1 MSKTSINMIEL
12 CNLAWDRKSKLAPSE
27 YYVKTKNL
35 LSHAYVEYKNLFV
48 DYCNRNGQEYKQ
60 NIFICFQHIMVFLML
75 CDDDF
80 LQGEYDCYK
89 IFCDY
94 AKIEPLSVSDCR
106 SLYNRLSVDDLIDD
120 IAFLVKLRDNID
132 PENYEAMVQGFC
144 YFALSGDKAMDE
156 NEYYILRS
164 FFESCDYAPST
175 WEQFKREW

>member
-1 MSKTSINMIEL
+1 MARTSINMIDL

-35 LSHAYVEYKNLFV
+35 LSHAYVECGRIIGREKVFV
-48 DYCNRNGQEYKQ
+48 A
-60 NIFICFQHIMVFLML
+60 FQRILVFLML

-89 IFCDY
+89 TFCDY
-94 AKIEPLSVSDCR
+94 AKYEALTVSDCR
-106 SLYNRLSVDDLIDD
+106 SLYNRLSVDDLTDE
-120 IAFLVKLRDNID
+120 IATLVKLRDSID

-144 YFALSGDKAMDE
+144 YFCLSGDKAMDE
-156 NEYYILRS
+156 NEYYILRC
-164 FFESCDYAPST
+164 FFQNCDYAPSS

>member
-1 MSKTSINMIEL
+1 MARTPINMIEL

-35 LSHAYVEYKNLFV
+35 LSHAYVECGRILGREKVFV
-48 DYCNRNGQEYKQ
+48 A
-60 NIFICFQHIMVFLML
+60 FQRILVFLML

-89 IFCDY
+89 TFCDY
-94 AKIEPLSVSDCR
+94 AKYEALTVSDCR
-106 SLYNRLSVDDLIDD
+106 SLYNRLSVDDLTDE
-120 IAFLVKLRDNID
+120 IATLVKLRDSID

-144 YFALSGDKAMDE
+144 YFCLSGDKAMDE

-164 FFESCDYAPST
+164 FFEACDYAPST
-175 WEQFKREW
+175 WDQFKREW